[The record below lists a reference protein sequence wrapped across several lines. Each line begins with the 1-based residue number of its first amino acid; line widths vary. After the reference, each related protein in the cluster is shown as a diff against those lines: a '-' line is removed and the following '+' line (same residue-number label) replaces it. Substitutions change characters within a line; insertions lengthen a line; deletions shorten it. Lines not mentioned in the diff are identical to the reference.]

1 MATLTTDTTT
11 GTTNTTTGTTT
22 GTTTTDTLH
31 DEGHSVGGLVL
42 CGATLWDWVGRKSST
57 NAKTIDFASGEF
69 PAPHIFGPA
78 AYINVVQV
86 FTHCTS
92 AHAVIIDDMGA
103 AYTFGRNQNGQLGDG
118 TTTSR
123 SEPYKVVIKGEKFVK
138 AAVGRSHT
146 VLVSASGRVYVTGE
160 NKVLQLGVKV
170 VSDHKSFVQV
180 TAVKGQTVV
189 DAACGADYTLV
200 ITDAGTLF
208 AWGSPQYGQL
218 GDGKDHCYI
227 SGTNRMTY
235 DPQMPKPITWVKD
248 KKIVAITCG
257 TNHSLALDD
266 QGVVYSWGCGG
277 YGRLGLPDSPPKDI
291 MVPTEVPGFKDR
303 NNSVK
308 KIACGPT
315 SCMAIDARN
324 ALHLWGKWKQSGDG
338 GQGTPWLYP
347 KHYQGLSGWEVY
359 EISAGA
365 VSLFALAGDSCVS
378 WGQNATHGE
387 LGHGMNA
394 PRSATNADIVRG
406 LEGIAV
412 SKVACAIGF
421 SLMVVD
427 RSAAKFATLPVIGEL
442 VKTAPVVSPAALSA
456 SAKKKPV
463 TAATATADAKPK
475 DAKAAPAAKG
485 KRKAPADSADTPNA
499 GSKPAA
505 TKPKRGHNGA
515 A

>member
-1 MATLTTDTTT
+1 
-11 GTTNTTTGTTT
+11 
-22 GTTTTDTLH
+22 
-31 DEGHSVGGLVL
+31 
-42 CGATLWDWVGRKSST
+42 
-57 NAKTIDFASGEF
+57 
-69 PAPHIFGPA
+69 
-78 AYINVVQV
+78 
-86 FTHCTS
+86 
-92 AHAVIIDDMGA
+92 MGA

-378 WGQNATHGE
+378 WGQNATHG
-387 LGHGMNA
+387 
-394 PRSATNADIVRG
+394 
-406 LEGIAV
+406 IAV

-442 VKTAPVVSPAALSA
+442 
-456 SAKKKPV
+456 KKPV

>member
-170 VSDHKSFVQV
+170 VSDHNHYASQSR
-180 TAVKGQTVV
+180 GQ
-189 DAACGADYTLV
+189 
-200 ITDAGTLF
+200 
-208 AWGSPQYGQL
+208 
-218 GDGKDHCYI
+218 
-227 SGTNRMTY
+227 
-235 DPQMPKPITWVKD
+235 
-248 KKIVAITCG
+248 
-257 TNHSLALDD
+257 
-266 QGVVYSWGCGG
+266 
-277 YGRLGLPDSPPKDI
+277 
-291 MVPTEVPGFKDR
+291 
-303 NNSVK
+303 
-308 KIACGPT
+308 
-315 SCMAIDARN
+315 
-324 ALHLWGKWKQSGDG
+324 
-338 GQGTPWLYP
+338 
-347 KHYQGLSGWEVY
+347 
-359 EISAGA
+359 
-365 VSLFALAGDSCVS
+365 
-378 WGQNATHGE
+378 
-387 LGHGMNA
+387 
-394 PRSATNADIVRG
+394 
-406 LEGIAV
+406 
-412 SKVACAIGF
+412 
-421 SLMVVD
+421 
-427 RSAAKFATLPVIGEL
+427 
-442 VKTAPVVSPAALSA
+442 
-456 SAKKKPV
+456 
-463 TAATATADAKPK
+463 
-475 DAKAAPAAKG
+475 
-485 KRKAPADSADTPNA
+485 
-499 GSKPAA
+499 
-505 TKPKRGHNGA
+505 
-515 A
+515 